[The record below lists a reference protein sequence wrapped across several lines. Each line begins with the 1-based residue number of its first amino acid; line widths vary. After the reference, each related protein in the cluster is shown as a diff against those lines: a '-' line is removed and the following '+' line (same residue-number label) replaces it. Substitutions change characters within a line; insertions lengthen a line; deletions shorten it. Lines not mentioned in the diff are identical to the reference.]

1 LVEAMKICVGF
12 MSSIMNN
19 LLDVRKMEEGKMT
32 LTSAPISLTA
42 LLSSVHKMLD
52 PSVRAGVKFT
62 SISKMGSRDWVLADS
77 HRLQQVLTN
86 VVTNAIKYTPKGSIT
101 LVLEWEEEMVRFEC
115 IDSGAGIPKTEQQEL
130 FEKFVQRGGAPGTG
144 LGLAIAKHLVD
155 LNDGT
160 ICFHSDPDIRPGT
173 SCVVKIP
180 LSPCEPPKLKPLH
193 IDAKAVLQEPLTFLI
208 IDDVSINRSMLR
220 RRIKKG
226 IAPKAV
232 ITEACNGEEALS
244 ICATQSFDVIIV
256 DHYMEGAG
264 GILLGTEVVAEMR
277 KMKMNSV
284 IVGCSGNDIS
294 EEFRLA
300 GTDWVWGKP
309 MPSNSAAVK
318 QLMTSLRTRKH
329 GKTYST
335 YK

>member
-1 LVEAMKICVGF
+1 
-12 MSSIMNN
+12 
-19 LLDVRKMEEGKMT
+19 
-32 LTSAPISLTA
+32 
-42 LLSSVHKMLD
+42 
-52 PSVRAGVKFT
+52 
-62 SISKMGSRDWVLADS
+62 MG
-77 HRLQQVLTN
+77 
-86 VVTNAIKYTPKGSIT
+86 
-101 LVLEWEEEMVRFEC
+101 
-115 IDSGAGIPKTEQQEL
+115 QEL

-193 IDAKAVLQEPLTFLI
+193 IDAKAVLQEPLTFL
-208 IDDVSINRSMLR
+208 
-220 RRIKKG
+220 
-226 IAPKAV
+226 
-232 ITEACNGEEALS
+232 
-244 ICATQSFDVIIV
+244 IIV